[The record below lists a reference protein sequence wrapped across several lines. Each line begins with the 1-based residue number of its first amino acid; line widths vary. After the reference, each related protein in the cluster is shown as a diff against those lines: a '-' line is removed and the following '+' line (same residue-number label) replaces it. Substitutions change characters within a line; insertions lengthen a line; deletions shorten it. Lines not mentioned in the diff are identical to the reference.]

1 MNSPIQRRILVVDDN
16 RAIHQ
21 DFAKILGPATQSSNL
36 DALDAE
42 IFGGAAPD
50 AAAAVAP
57 LNFEVCFASQGEEG
71 AAMVEAA
78 TSAGKPFLV
87 AFVDMRMPPGWD
99 GVRTIRRIWEI
110 DPGMQCVICT
120 AYSEYSWE
128 DILEQLGL
136 SDKLLLLKKPFD
148 PAEVCQLA
156 CALTEKWHLAR
167 HAHLKLEQLR
177 AMVAEQT
184 SKLAESEARYAL
196 AAAGANDGLWDWNLV
211 TDEVFYAPR
220 WNAILGLASDEPT
233 VAYIERWLERV
244 HPDDRARVQHA
255 LDALRTGTQSQLGL
269 EYRARHQDGQYRWV
283 SCRGAVRCGQDGKP
297 IRAAGSQTDITDRKV
312 AETQLQF
319 DALHDALTRLPNRT
333 LLRRSIGHCIAHR
346 KRNAEFRYAVMFID
360 LDRFKVINDSLGHM
374 VGDAL
379 LVELARRFSAC
390 VRATDT
396 IAPFESGSGVA
407 RLGGDEFV
415 VLLEGFKH
423 EGDVLRVAQRLLD
436 STKSPIVC
444 GKHTLTAGLSIGIAI
459 GKADY
464 DNAEDVLRDADI
476 ALYRVKGSGRGR
488 YELFRPEHH
497 AAAATRFQ
505 IENELR
511 RGIELG
517 EFVLHY
523 QPIVSLASGAA
534 QYFEALLRWMHPER
548 GCVLPGEFIQ
558 VAEESGLIGPLGD
571 FVLEEACRQLVEWRS
586 RGFEAA
592 INVNVSSRQF
602 AQADFVGKLQSLL
615 SNHGLSPQSLRI
627 EVTESAIMDQD
638 AIERCRR
645 VAALGVFIY
654 LDDFGT
660 GYSSLSYL
668 TRLPVHALK
677 IDHSFISKVTVDPA
691 SATIVR
697 TILMLATSLKLSV
710 VAEGI
715 ETRDQAQKLLEMGCP
730 LAQGYLWSKPVEA
743 EQAIRFVVGARAA
756 AEVPAV
762 ETPGVVATVLPTS
775 RPVLTGARE
784 RSALDQAV
792 GQGRPRPESTE
803 AGPGAGGAPRP
814 GS

>member
-1 MNSPIQRRILVVDDN
+1 MNSPIQRRILVIDDN

-21 DFAKILGPATQSSNL
+21 DFAKVLEPATQSSDL
-36 DALDAE
+36 DAMDAD
-42 IFGGAAPD
+42 IFGGPAPD
-50 AAAAVAP
+50 AASAVAP

-71 AAMVEAA
+71 ATMVEAA
-78 TSAGKPFLV
+78 TRAGTPFLV

-99 GVRTIRRIWEI
+99 GVQTIRRIWEI

-120 AYSEYSWE
+120 AYSDYSWE

-136 SDKLLLLKKPFD
+136 SDKLLLLRKPFD

-177 AMVAEQT
+177 AMVTEQT

-196 AAAGANDGLWDWNLV
+196 AAAGANDGLWDWNLA

-220 WNAILGLASDEPT
+220 WNAILGLPSDEPT
-233 VAYIERWLERV
+233 VADIDRWLERV
-244 HPDDRARVQHA
+244 HPEDRARVQRA
-255 LDALRTGTQSQLGL
+255 LDMLRVGTQSHLGL

-297 IRAAGSQTDITDRKV
+297 VRAAGSQTDITDRKV

-319 DALHDALTRLPNRT
+319 DALHDALTGLPNRT
-333 LLRRSIGHCIAHR
+333 LLRRSISHCIAHR
-346 KRNAEFRYAVMFID
+346 KRNPEFRYAVMFID

-379 LVELARRFSAC
+379 LIELARRFSAC

-436 STKSPIVC
+436 SAKTPIVC
-444 GKHTLTAGLSIGIAI
+444 GEHTLTAALSIGIAT
-459 GKADY
+459 GNADY
-464 DNAEDVLRDADI
+464 ENAEDILRDADT

-488 YELFRPEHH
+488 YELFSPEHH
-497 AAAATRFQ
+497 AAAAARFQ
-505 IENELR
+505 IENDLR
-511 RGIELG
+511 RGIDAG

-523 QPIVSLASGAA
+523 QPIVSLVSGAA
-534 QYFEALLRWMHPER
+534 QHFEALLRWMHPVR
-548 GCVLPGEFIQ
+548 GCVSPGEFIQ

-571 FVLEEACRQLVEWRS
+571 FVLEEACRQLVEWKTQ
-586 RGFEAA
+586 GFETA

-602 AQADFVGKLQSLL
+602 AQADFVVKFDSLL
-615 SNHGLSPQSLRI
+615 SRHGLSPHSLRI
-627 EVTESAIMDQD
+627 EVTESALMDPD
-638 AIERCRR
+638 AIQRCKR
-645 VAALGVFIY
+645 VAGLGGFIY

-677 IDHSFISKVTVDPA
+677 IDRSFISKLTTDTT
-691 SATIVR
+691 SATIIR
-697 TILMLATSLKLSV
+697 TILTLAASLKLSV

-715 ETRDQAQKLLEMGCP
+715 ETQEQADTLRDMGCP
-730 LAQGYLWSKPVEA
+730 LAQGYLWSKPIEA
-743 EQAIRFVVGARAA
+743 DQAIRFLVGTRDA
-756 AEVPAV
+756 AEVAASRPPAV
-762 ETPGVVATVLPTS
+762 VRPTHPMTRPASGFHSAGRTADSAT
-775 RPVLTGARE
+775 
-784 RSALDQAV
+784 
-792 GQGRPRPESTE
+792 
-803 AGPGAGGAPRP
+803 
-814 GS
+814 